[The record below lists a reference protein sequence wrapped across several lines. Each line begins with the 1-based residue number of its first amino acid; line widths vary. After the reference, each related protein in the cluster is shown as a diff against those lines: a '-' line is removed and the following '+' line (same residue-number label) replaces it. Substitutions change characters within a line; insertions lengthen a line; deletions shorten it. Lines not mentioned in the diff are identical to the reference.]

1 MQQRHPILQ
10 IAIPSPL
17 YRTFDYLP
25 PQDCDHE
32 FISGM
37 RLRIPFGR
45 TTKIGILLATGQK
58 SRIDTPRL
66 KHALEVIDR
75 ESLLPPDILDLMAWA
90 CRYYHHPPGD
100 VIFSALPTLLRQGH
114 AARLHETKSWRLTE
128 DGARIDPVQLAR
140 APRQAALLELLRT
153 HPQGLDAG
161 KLLHQLPHW
170 RTAMRPLIEKGW
182 AELDEKTVLPA
193 PMTAGK
199 QGPGGNELTPDQ
211 GHIVQTVCSALDEFK
226 TFLLEGVTGSGKT
239 EVYMHIIDQVIQANK
254 QALVLV
260 PEIGLTPQLISQFC
274 DYFQV
279 PVSVLHSGLSD
290 RERLDAWL
298 MAKNGLAPIIIG
310 TRSAVF
316 TPLKRLGIIIID
328 EEHDGSFKQQEGFRY
343 HARQVAIVRAQN
355 AGIPVLL
362 GSATP
367 ALESLYNA
375 QQGRYQHL
383 HLSQRVG
390 NASHPVIRL
399 LDVRHQKM
407 QGNLS
412 TRLLE
417 AMTLHLSQNN
427 QVLLFLNRRG
437 YAPTLI
443 CHDCGWVARC
453 ARCDAHMILHQAKQ
467 QLRCHH
473 CAAQRAIATS
483 CPDCNS
489 TDLKPLGHGTER
501 IEEVL
506 KKLFQD
512 TEVLRI
518 DRDSTRRKGTMQSLL
533 KNMAHGHNQILLG
546 TQMLAKGH
554 HLPNVTLV
562 AILDADQGLFG
573 IDFRS
578 SEHLGQLII
587 QVAGRAGRADKRGE
601 VLIQTHHPD
610 HPLFGALLHHDYH
623 RFAENLL
630 EERRLAQLPPYTHL
644 VLLRAEAVKPDHPMI
659 FLREARALAETL
671 QPSNVQFMGPA
682 PAPMERRAGRYRGH
696 LLIQA
701 TGRRELHKLLESWIS
716 RIEDLPSAK
725 RVRWSLD
732 VDPIDL
738 M

>member
-279 PVSVLHSGLSD
+279 PVSVLHS
-290 RERLDAWL
+290 
-298 MAKNGLAPIIIG
+298 
-310 TRSAVF
+310 
-316 TPLKRLGIIIID
+316 
-328 EEHDGSFKQQEGFRY
+328 
-343 HARQVAIVRAQN
+343 
-355 AGIPVLL
+355 
-362 GSATP
+362 
-367 ALESLYNA
+367 
-375 QQGRYQHL
+375 
-383 HLSQRVG
+383 
-390 NASHPVIRL
+390 
-399 LDVRHQKM
+399 
-407 QGNLS
+407 
-412 TRLLE
+412 
-417 AMTLHLSQNN
+417 
-427 QVLLFLNRRG
+427 
-437 YAPTLI
+437 
-443 CHDCGWVARC
+443 
-453 ARCDAHMILHQAKQ
+453 
-467 QLRCHH
+467 
-473 CAAQRAIATS
+473 
-483 CPDCNS
+483 
-489 TDLKPLGHGTER
+489 
-501 IEEVL
+501 
-506 KKLFQD
+506 
-512 TEVLRI
+512 
-518 DRDSTRRKGTMQSLL
+518 
-533 KNMAHGHNQILLG
+533 
-546 TQMLAKGH
+546 
-554 HLPNVTLV
+554 
-562 AILDADQGLFG
+562 
-573 IDFRS
+573 
-578 SEHLGQLII
+578 
-587 QVAGRAGRADKRGE
+587 
-601 VLIQTHHPD
+601 
-610 HPLFGALLHHDYH
+610 
-623 RFAENLL
+623 
-630 EERRLAQLPPYTHL
+630 
-644 VLLRAEAVKPDHPMI
+644 
-659 FLREARALAETL
+659 
-671 QPSNVQFMGPA
+671 
-682 PAPMERRAGRYRGH
+682 
-696 LLIQA
+696 
-701 TGRRELHKLLESWIS
+701 
-716 RIEDLPSAK
+716 
-725 RVRWSLD
+725 
-732 VDPIDL
+732 
-738 M
+738 